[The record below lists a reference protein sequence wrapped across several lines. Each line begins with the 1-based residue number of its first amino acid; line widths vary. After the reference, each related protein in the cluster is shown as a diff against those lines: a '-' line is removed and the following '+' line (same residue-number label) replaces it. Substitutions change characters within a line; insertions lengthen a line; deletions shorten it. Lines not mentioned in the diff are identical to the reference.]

1 MLEILLFDN
10 SERAVEYFKKYP
22 NRIEE
27 AFSDIEMIRR
37 LIIDSSE
44 TMEIIIALDIVGLTY
59 KNSVDAMSQLA
70 RIDVRLLQVKY
81 YLEAC
86 EYAAE
91 NIGIDEPEK
100 LTWKI

>member
-27 AFSDIEMIRR
+27 AFSDVEMIRQ
-37 LIIDSSE
+37 LIIDNSE
-44 TMEIIIALDIVGLTY
+44 VMEIITALDIVGLTY

-86 EYAAE
+86 EYATE
-91 NIGIDEPEK
+91 NLMIDEPEK
-100 LTWKI
+100 LTWEI